1 MELAKIKE
9 WLGKIFTE
17 KSILPIFIGIMILA
31 LNLVLTLNAL
41 ATALVAVLLISIFI
55 FQKSFSRG
63 WLFLLGIVLLF
74 PTIKLGDSNLQLFDL
89 LLALLSIIGM
99 IKLAITEKKV
109 LKNKLTFLFFL
120 MFLISFSFYFFGFI
134 FGLVVKSIIWKIF
147 LNLILIWFLLIGFQ
161 YFFQT
166 QKRIKRFFSVLI
178 SVAVIHSIFGIIA
191 YLTNWQTAL
200 GMGVSRGKTQNLIL
214 DQSQYQINGF
224 LGSGLESQ
232 IGANPLAAFLIAGII
247 STLGFLVLNKEQEKV
262 LIKKKVGRKK
272 KIRLMDGIYRVK
284 KLKIKF
290 KNRKLFRKRVFLG
303 SLVLVQFWALFLTF
317 SYSSLVFLG
326 LGIMTMGI
334 LTRKKPLVTLATA
347 YLILFTLILPIF
359 NSSIEIVYK
368 ENFDQ
373 WFGGY
378 QITQS
383 NWVLGESINF
393 NEKTSSIS
401 QSSRGNSYLLLW
413 KTYGLL
419 GLIVFLRILWNYF
432 RDIYKKYQSTEKGER
447 VWYIIVASCFIALLF
462 EGLTSNILIFGPTA
476 IIFWLMYGIILNLG
490 KEPSIN
496 DRFKKINFI

>member
-1 MELAKIKE
+1 LELAKIKQ
-9 WLGKIFTE
+9 WIGKIFNE
-17 KSILPIFIGIMILA
+17 KSILPIFIGIMLLV

-41 ATALVAVLLISIFI
+41 ATVLVAVLLISIFI
-55 FQKSFSRG
+55 FLKSFSRG

-147 LNLILIWFLLIGFQ
+147 LNLILIWFLLVGFQ

-178 SVAVIHSIFGIIA
+178 STAVAHSVFGIIA
-191 YLTNWQTAL
+191 HLTNWQTAL

-214 DQSQYQINGF
+214 DQPQYQINGF
-224 LGSGLESQ
+224 LGSGMESQ
-232 IGANPLAAFLIAGII
+232 IGANPLSAFLIAGII

-272 KIRLMDGIYRVK
+272 KIRLLDGIYRVK

-303 SLVLVQFWALFLTF
+303 TLVLIQFWALFLTF

-334 LTRKKPLVTLATA
+334 LTRKKPLVTMATA
-347 YLILFTLILPIF
+347 YLILFTLILPSF
-359 NSSIEIVYK
+359 NSSIEVVSK

-378 QITQS
+378 EITQT
-383 NWVLGESINF
+383 NWILGESLNF
-393 NEKTSSIS
+393 TENTNSIS
-401 QSSRGNSYLLLW
+401 QGYRGNSYLLLW

-447 VWYIIVASCFIALLF
+447 VWYIIVVSCFIALLF
-462 EGLTSNILIFGPTA
+462 EALTSNILIFGPTA